1 MDPHRTFANPIL
13 PGFHPDPSICRAG
26 DDYYL
31 VTSSFVSL
39 PLQCVRALARVRVF
53 VRSGALGLRAC
64 LRMVE
69 CCARACVRVRVRAC
83 VRVMCVCLCVCVCE
97 RARVRACVCAQVS
110 PQRART
116 LQSTYRSS
124 RRCSAISYLS

>member
-83 VRVMCVCLCVCVCE
+83 VRVCVCVC
-97 RARVRACVCAQVS
+97 VCVCVS
-110 PQRART
+110 FCHETGGAPRCVRLLLGRNSSQGC
-116 LQSTYRSS
+116 RSS
-124 RRCSAISYLS
+124 TAAIL